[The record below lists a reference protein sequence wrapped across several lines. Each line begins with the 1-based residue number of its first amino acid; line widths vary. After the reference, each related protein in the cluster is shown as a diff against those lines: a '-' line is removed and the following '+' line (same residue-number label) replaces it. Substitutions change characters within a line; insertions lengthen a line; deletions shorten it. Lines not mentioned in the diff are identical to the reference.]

1 MEIIQ
6 TETNRGN
13 KAILVEGIL
22 YRKKNVLKNGDIVYV
37 CSAGNKCTKSIT
49 TDKDGQSITTDKDG
63 LSITKERGRHTCN
76 VETSDQKTEAHQ
88 LRVRVR
94 KQSGD
99 ISRKPITIVR
109 SELQDMNEGSL
120 LPSDIKNA
128 ALSLYRERRKNMPA
142 LPKSRSEAQDAIQR
156 LSLEKKLTN
165 LKNLYKLTTKIPKF

>member
-6 TETNRGN
+6 TETNKGN

-22 YRKKNVLKNGDIVYV
+22 YQKKNVLKNGDIVYV
-37 CSAGNKCTKSIT
+37 CSAGNVNVPNLLQLTKMDYLLQRNAADIL
-49 TDKDGQSITTDKDG
+49 KI
-63 LSITKERGRHTCN
+63 TCN

-120 LPSDIKNA
+120 LASDIKNA
-128 ALSLYRERRKNMPA
+128 ALSLNRERRKNMPA
-142 LPKSRSEAQDAIQR
+142 LPKSRSEAQDAKQS
-156 LSLEKKLTN
+156 LSLETN
-165 LKNLYKLTTKIPKF
+165 KSENFVIVNDKDS